1 MSGQVVL
8 MLRGTDGLWH
18 EAMCTPAG
26 ELVVAGV
33 VGGGTGG
40 TSGGLTDA
48 QLRASAVPVSAVAL
62 PLPTGAA
69 TSAAQATTNSALG
82 APADARAAWYDSAA
96 NIIQLLKLSVA
107 AFVGA
112 GSRAY
117 TYTNGVLTA
126 EAWTLFGTTRT
137 KTYTYTNGVLTAE
150 SDWV

>member
-40 TSGGLTDA
+40 TSDGLTDA

-69 TSAAQATTNSALG
+69 TSAAQAAANAALG
-82 APADARAAWYDSAA
+82 APADVRAPWYDSAA
-96 NIIQLLKLSVA
+96 SVIQLLKLSIA

-112 GSRAY
+112 GSRTY
-117 TYTNGVLTA
+117 TYANGALA
-126 EAWTLFGTTRT
+126 SEAWTLFGVTRT
-137 KTYTYTNGVLTAE
+137 KTYTYTNGVLTSE